1 MGIALFEEYPRLAE
15 TFGYVELCDLP
26 TPVARLEKAGEALG
40 VSSLYIKRDDISAAE
55 FGGNKVRTLEFL
67 LGDAIQSK
75 AKRVIAVGL
84 PGTSMALAAAIYGS
98 RYDFD
103 LQILLIAQYPTKEAQ
118 HNLLIFKKL
127 GANIRHVPTIPKMLI
142 NINKL
147 MMGGLAKHR
156 KMPKMLSPSS
166 PRGMAGYVNAGF
178 ELKGQIERG
187 EIPEPDRLYIA
198 MGLLGTATGIT
209 LGLRAAG
216 LKTKVIAVHVQ
227 PHDAKGVA
235 QTKVKMVKLLGK
247 ANKFLHD
254 HDSSFPSVA
263 IQAEEIEIRCDA
275 PGQESDTLF
284 DAGLGLIDSVQE
296 LEGITLDASWTA
308 QAWAAMQR
316 DIAREGLCD
325 EVILFWHTYNS
336 RPTPVDLDD
345 VDYHTLPEA
354 FHYYFEGEMR
364 INNKPIFAEH

>member
-1 MGIALFEEYPRLAE
+1 M
-15 TFGYVELCDLP
+15 
-26 TPVARLEKAGEALG
+26 
-40 VSSLYIKRDDISAAE
+40 
-55 FGGNKVRTLEFL
+55 
-67 LGDAIQSK
+67 
-75 AKRVIAVGL
+75 
-84 PGTSMALAAAIYGS
+84 
-98 RYDFD
+98 
-103 LQILLIAQYPTKEAQ
+103 IAQQPTLDAR
-118 HNLLIFKKL
+118 HNLLIFKKI
-127 GANIRHVPTIPKMLI
+127 GANIHHVQTIPKMQM
-142 NINKL
+142 NAVKL
-147 MMGGLAKHR
+147 SLGGLARHR
-156 KMPKMLSPSS
+156 KTPKMLNHSS
-166 PRGMAGYVNAGF
+166 PMGMAGYVNEAF
-178 ELKGQIERG
+178 DLKQQIERG

-216 LKTKVIAVHVQ
+216 LKTKVIAVHIQ

-235 QTKVKMVKLLGK
+235 QTKTKMVKLLGK
-247 ANKFLHD
+247 ANQFLRD

-275 PGQESDTLF
+275 PSQESDTIF

-316 DIAREGLCD
+316 DIAREALQD

-336 RPTPVDLDD
+336 RPTPVDLDG

-354 FHYYFEGEMR
+354 FHYYFEDEMR
-364 INNKPIFAEH
+364 INNRPIFADH